1 MNKVAILWKFK
12 LFDVALIWLRIR
24 NLRPRISC
32 IEPSLFI
39 FDAYLLLAKI
49 SKKFASMFVWRFV
62 CLSVCLFVC
71 LCRDTGRSFW
81 LSNTKLG
88 PHMISVPSQTGI
100 VFIGHRSNN
109 IQCPAAKSCL
119 VQRAYWRKKIERD
132 GPPSHWI
139 ILFFISPER
148 G

>member
-62 CLSVCLFVC
+62 TCQNLQFWQVCSFDGLSVCLSVCDAIQVAVFDQSSPNFNHLCSLF
-71 LCRDTGRSFW
+71 
-81 LSNTKLG
+81 
-88 PHMISVPSQTGI
+88 P
-100 VFIGHRSNN
+100 
-109 IQCPAAKSCL
+109 
-119 VQRAYWRKKIERD
+119 QRN
-132 GPPSHWI
+132 
-139 ILFFISPER
+139 L
-148 G
+148 